1 VDKARVVHFPL
12 LGWDNAVMS
21 SGFVPDDARDALIW
35 ERHSRGESVRQIAAA
50 MELSKSYVH
59 KILARLRSAPDQ
71 PGGDGCSD
79 PIVVLLTEQ
88 DLAHLGV
95 SDADVSNGLSALE
108 RYRILGL
115 PAGSAAGDAG
125 RTLFDHGR
133 GGDGWAQWLA
143 AGADAAVVASYPMP
157 AHVRDER
164 IVELRGKGWTL
175 AHIGAELGMTKG
187 GVSRALLRLSEESS
201 DTLEADL

>member
-1 VDKARVVHFPL
+1 MDTAWVVHFPL

-50 MELSKSYVH
+50 IELSKSYVH
-59 KILARLRSAPDQ
+59 KILARLRSVPDQ
-71 PGGDGCSD
+71 PVGDGCGD
-79 PIVVLLTEQ
+79 PILVLLTDQ

-125 RTLFDHGR
+125 RALFDHAH

-143 AGADAAVVASYPMP
+143 AGADTAAVAFDPVP
-157 AHVRDER
+157 AHVRDSR
-164 IVELRGKGWTL
+164 IVELRCAGWTL
-175 AHIGAELGMTKG
+175 AQIGAELGMTKG
-187 GVSRALLRLSEESS
+187 GVSRALERIY
-201 DTLEADL
+201 DGRPGQQPRG